1 MTCSS
6 TECLGLRIGSPQ
18 TANLGDGNG
27 NVAQTLE
34 LREKRSWIL
43 GTCTESL
50 IGGNHLRT
58 YRQNGTSHPTGALF
72 LACVAHLASPPTTL
86 SLIEYLVES
95 PWKK

>member
-34 LREKRSWIL
+34 LREERSWIL

-72 LACVAHLASPPTTL
+72 LACVAHLASPPTTFSLL
-86 SLIEYLVES
+86 SNIS
-95 PWKK
+95 